1 MLVGQDVAGEEAGA
15 GALYSGGRRAAPL
28 AKGWPCLALQVGFD
42 PHPPMRATG
51 LPSSLAS
58 IPGGKP

>member
-1 MLVGQDVAGEEAGA
+1 MVKEEAG
-15 GALYSGGRRAAPL
+15 GRDCEAASL
-28 AKGWPCLALQVGFD
+28 TKGWPCLALQVGFD